1 MPACDKFL
9 LFRERIIYTL
19 NHLLSIGCSDDKTN
33 SQGIVDK
40 EIVMA
45 QTRILIVDDELVIRE
60 SLAGWLKRDGYE
72 VGTAAG
78 GEEALDLLKQKGFDI
93 LLLDIQLDGMSGME
107 VLSRVKEEYPD
118 IDVVMITAF
127 GSVQSAV
134 QAMKSHAFDYLLK
147 PFDPDELGLMI
158 KKLVQHRAQKQENI
172 FLKEEYETRTRFE
185 SMIGQS
191 RAMQDIFKLIEDI
204 KDVPSSVLITGETGT
219 GKGLAAK
226 AIHSNSRFRN
236 GPFVSVNCGAIPKHI
251 MESELFGHRKG
262 AFTDAK
268 ETRKGRLEMASGGTL
283 FLDEIGE
290 ISMRMQ
296 IDLLQV
302 LEDRIFY
309 KVGGTQPITADFRV
323 IAATHANLEQA
334 IKNRIFRED
343 LFYRLNVIS
352 FAMPPLRERKED
364 IPLLADHFLK
374 KFTQEVNR
382 GVERISRDAMDEFM
396 LYEWPGNVRELSNAV
411 ERAVVVCRTRTITP
425 LDLPIGTSREEELKT
440 RYFSLDDVEK
450 EHILTILNQTGWN
463 ISKSSA
469 ILGIDRSTL
478 YNKIHRYD
486 LKPE

>member
-1 MPACDKFL
+1 
-9 LFRERIIYTL
+9 
-19 NHLLSIGCSDDKTN
+19 
-33 SQGIVDK
+33 
-40 EIVMA
+40 MA

-72 VGTAAG
+72 VGTVAG

-107 VLSRVKEEYPD
+107 VLSHVKEEYPD

-158 KKLVQHRAQKQENI
+158 KKLVQRRAQKQENI

-191 RAMQDIFKLIEDI
+191 RVMQDIFKLIEDI

-226 AIHSNSRFRN
+226 AIHSNSKFRK

-334 IKNRIFRED
+334 IKDRTFRED

-364 IPLLADHFLK
+364 IPLLAEHFLK

-382 GVERISRDAMDEFM
+382 GVERISRDAMDELM

-478 YNKIHRYD
+478 YNKINRYD